1 MKSEID
7 LLLKKKASVLKS
19 RPKMWFIG
27 SAIWFLACALIIF
40 GQAYNL
46 GAIFACAFT
55 TTYLAY
61 YACRMSKLNIELL
74 DRIQNLQSR
83 VETLEKR

>member
-7 LLLKKKASVLKS
+7 RLLNKKTSVLKS
-19 RPKMWFIG
+19 RPIIWLLG
-27 SAIWFLACALIIF
+27 SVIWFLSCALIIF

-61 YACRMSKLNIELL
+61 YASRMSKLNIELL
-74 DRIQNLQSR
+74 DRLQALHSR
-83 VETLEKR
+83 VEAREKR